1 MWLIKIISHIYFY
14 TLKTNHR
21 HKIFGCVPDNKKLT
35 VLYKMKFCIAT
46 HTLDKMI
53 VNMYCTRLIVSLNKI
68 GGA

>member
-1 MWLIKIISHIYFY
+1 
-14 TLKTNHR
+14 
-21 HKIFGCVPDNKKLT
+21 
-35 VLYKMKFCIAT
+35 MKFCIAT